1 MQRNLGSPRQR
12 HPLRNVR
19 ACAVG
24 LKNDQKVVD
33 TQPRAP
39 KYLDLLA
46 YARVGRIT
54 DANELCELLFAGTIS
69 LLKFVLQERDY
80 CLSF

>member
-12 HPLRNVR
+12 HPLRDVR

-24 LKNDQKVVD
+24 LKNDQEVVD

-46 YARVGRIT
+46 YARVVRIT
-54 DANELCELLFAGTIS
+54 DANKLCELFAGTMS
-69 LLKFVLQERDY
+69 LLRQVPARRRY
-80 CLSF
+80 P

>member
-12 HPLRNVR
+12 HPLRDVR

-24 LKNDQKVVD
+24 LKNNQKVVD

-46 YARVGRIT
+46 YARVVRIT
-54 DANELCELLFAGTIS
+54 DANELCELLFAGTMS
-69 LLKFVLQERDY
+69 LLRPGPASRRYL
-80 CLSF
+80 